1 MEWPKVGPFQIQINF
16 INPKRRQF
24 VRSLPTQPTPT
35 QPTPTVQHTTNNHK
49 HCCMSVSYTVIFLI
63 QQRQAKDARYTQSIV
78 SQFLI
83 VQGELLHRGTWFG
96 P

>member
-16 INPKRRQF
+16 INHKRRQF

-35 QPTPTVQHTTNNHK
+35 VKHTTNNHK
-49 HCCMSVSYTVIFLI
+49 HCCMSNSYTVIFLF

-83 VQGELLHRGTWFG
+83 VQGGLLHRGTLFG